1 MDIDAIRKSYR
12 RYASS
17 YDFCFGAVFQ
27 PGRQAVIEQMN
38 CRPGDRVLEVGVG
51 TGISLPMYPAG
62 VHITGIDLSAEM
74 LERAHTRVRQ
84 GNLSQV
90 ELFEMDAESMTFPDD
105 SFDKVVAMYVASVVP
120 NPEKLVEEM
129 HRVCKP
135 GGDIFIVN
143 HFHSENPVIARFE
156 KLLAPLSK
164 LVGFRPDFSLDTFL
178 TDTGLQVLD
187 KNPVNFLGYWTMLRA
202 SNDKLT
208 DDDAMELDSIQAVAS
223 R

>member
-12 RYASS
+12 RYARS